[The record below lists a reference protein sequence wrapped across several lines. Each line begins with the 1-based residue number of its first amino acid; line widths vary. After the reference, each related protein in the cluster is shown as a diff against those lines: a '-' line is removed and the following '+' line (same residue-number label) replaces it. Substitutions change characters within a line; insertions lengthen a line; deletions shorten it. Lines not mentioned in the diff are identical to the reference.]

1 MWITLLVIVSHPLF
15 KWTKCSAKLRS
26 TLGAIVKDLSGTD
39 MDASPNSEATAVIKQ
54 LHNLVMRKHRGRQ
67 TVAWL
72 IQNEE
77 DYLQTQ
83 RFYFNEVP
91 KTSSDHDRKYRSQKI
106 F

>member
-1 MWITLLVIVSHPLF
+1 
-15 KWTKCSAKLRS
+15 
-26 TLGAIVKDLSGTD
+26 

-91 KTSSDHDRKYRSQKI
+91 KTSSDHDRKTGSTEVRKSFSDLKSKKSKTKRVESI
-106 F
+106 IKNIEEDDGLEKMFLKP